1 VELDAG
7 AESAVT
13 TAHQS
18 MAQPVDTPRYEVQCL
33 PLPKAPAEWDDLASP
48 REVDFGSSR
57 AWNLA
62 MAGADGAEVA
72 VQVAVPASPPGSG
85 PADVHA
91 IVPVF
96 HYSRRREQS
105 TWDPARLFAGSC
117 PELDRSPSAWAP
129 VTMLGSIGGAITSPA
144 AVDPAAWVAAVYS
157 DLDRSASTIAVP
169 YLSDAFAASI
179 RPLVPDTAL
188 LLITARAVLDLP
200 YRSWEEYE
208 ASLPKR
214 KRTHVRYERRLLRRG
229 GRTITI
235 EPLGPATIAEIA
247 PLQASTQQRHGADT
261 TADDIA
267 QEYARLATSALAGSV
282 VLFICRHDDRAIG
295 YAAGIVRDGTV
306 LIYAAGL
313 DYERTGSYAEYFN
326 LLVHEPVDYCLR
338 NGLRGIDFGP
348 GGFRQKMLR
357 GGRLDLIWS
366 LLVRSPAV
374 WTPAISRRHN
384 RIRAELLAMQFG
396 HYLTGDLADRLG
408 QMVSTGEAHF
418 AAETPGADGQAPVT
432 RPISWRGDLSPFRGS

>member
-1 VELDAG
+1 
-7 AESAVT
+7 
-13 TAHQS
+13 
-18 MAQPVDTPRYEVQCL
+18 
-33 PLPKAPAEWDDLASP
+33 
-48 REVDFGSSR
+48 
-57 AWNLA
+57 
-62 MAGADGAEVA
+62 MAGADGADVA

-85 PADVHA
+85 PANLHA
-91 IVPVF
+91 VVPVF
-96 HYSRRREQS
+96 HYSRRPEQS
-105 TWDPARLFAGSC
+105 TRDPARLFTGSC
-117 PELDRSPSAWAP
+117 PELDRSPSDWAP
-129 VTMLGSIGGAITSPA
+129 VTMLGSIGSTITSPA

-157 DLDRSASTIAVP
+157 DLDRSASTTVVP
-169 YLSDAFAASI
+169 FLSDAVAAAI
-179 RPLVPDTAL
+179 QPLVPDTAL

-235 EPLGPATIAEIA
+235 EPLSPASIAEVA

-267 QEYARLATSALAGSV
+267 QEYARLAASALAGSV

-295 YAAGIVRDGTV
+295 YAAGVVRDGIM

-326 LLVHEPVDYCLR
+326 LLVHEPADYCLR

-357 GGRLDLIWS
+357 GGRLDPVWS
-366 LLVRSPAV
+366 LLVRSPPV

-384 RIRAELLAMQFG
+384 RIRAELLTLQFG
-396 HYLTGDLADRLG
+396 QYLTKELADRLG

-418 AAETPGADGQAPVT
+418 APQAPAGRWPPTVA
-432 RPISWRGDLSPFRGS
+432 RPALSAGS